1 MSQSDFIRTSM
12 EYGGWDPSSIFEAD
26 GSRQSIIK
34 GRDSDGRDL
43 KFLDHEKRHDI
54 NEDVSH
60 KEIDLSR

>member
-1 MSQSDFIRTSM
+1 M